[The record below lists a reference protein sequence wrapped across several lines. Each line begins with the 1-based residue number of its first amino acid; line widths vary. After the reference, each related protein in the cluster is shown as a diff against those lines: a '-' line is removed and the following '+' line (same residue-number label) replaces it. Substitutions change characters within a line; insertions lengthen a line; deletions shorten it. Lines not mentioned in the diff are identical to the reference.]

1 MDLSMLDSILDQE
14 IENLIN
20 SSEKIIE
27 KAKSKDSS
35 IEQVLKAQESLFIV
49 VLYMIQEGKEEKLI
63 EKALNL
69 IEALQEVSSS
79 KLNMNWEE

>member
-1 MDLSMLDSILDQE
+1 MDLSMLDSILNQE

-35 IEQVLKAQESLFIV
+35 IEQVLKVQESLFTV
-49 VLYMIQEGKEEKLI
+49 VLYMIQEGKEKKLI

-69 IEALQEVSSS
+69 IEELQEISLS
-79 KLNMNWEE
+79 KLNMN

>member
-1 MDLSMLDSILDQE
+1 MNLSMLDSILDKK

-27 KAKSKDSS
+27 KAKSKDRS
-35 IEQVLKAQESLFIV
+35 IEQVLKVQESLFNV
-49 VLYMIQEGKEEKLI
+49 VIYMIQEGKEEKLI

-69 IEALQEVSSS
+69 IEELQEISSS
-79 KLNMNWEE
+79 KLNMN

>member
-1 MDLSMLDSILDQE
+1 MDISMLDSILDQE
-14 IENLIN
+14 IEHLIN

-35 IEQVLKAQESLFIV
+35 IEQVLKVQESLFNV
-49 VLYMIQEGKEEKLI
+49 VIYMIQEGKEEKLI

-69 IEALQEVSSS
+69 IEELQEISLS
-79 KLNMNWEE
+79 KLNMN

>member
-1 MDLSMLDSILDQE
+1 MDLSMLDSILDKE

-35 IEQVLKAQESLFIV
+35 IEQVLKVQESLFNV
-49 VLYMIQEGKEEKLI
+49 VIYMIQEGKEEKLI

-69 IEALQEVSSS
+69 IEELQEISSS
-79 KLNMNWEE
+79 KLNMN

>member
-35 IEQVLKAQESLFIV
+35 IEQVLKVQESLFIV

-69 IEALQEVSSS
+69 IKALQEVSSS

>member
-27 KAKSKDSS
+27 KAKSKDNS
-35 IEQVLKAQESLFIV
+35 IEQVLKVQESLFGV
-49 VLYMIQEGKEEKLI
+49 VIYMIQECKEEKLI

-69 IEALQEVSSS
+69 IEELQEVSSS
-79 KLNMNWEE
+79 KLNMN

>member
-1 MDLSMLDSILDQE
+1 MDLSMLDSILDKE

-35 IEQVLKAQESLFIV
+35 IERILKIQESLFNI
-49 VLYMIQEGKEEKLI
+49 VLYMLQEGKEEKLI
-63 EKALNL
+63 VKALNL
-69 IEALQEVSSS
+69 IEELQEVSSS
-79 KLNMNWEE
+79 KLNMN

>member
-1 MDLSMLDSILDQE
+1 MDLSMLDSIVDQE

-35 IEQVLKAQESLFIV
+35 IEQVLKVQESLFIV

-69 IEALQEVSSS
+69 IEELQEVSSS

>member
-35 IEQVLKAQESLFIV
+35 IEQVLKVQESLFNV

-63 EKALNL
+63 ERALNL
-69 IEALQEVSSS
+69 IEELQEVSSS
-79 KLNMNWEE
+79 KLNMN

>member
-1 MDLSMLDSILDQE
+1 MDLSMLDSILNQE

-20 SSEKIIE
+20 SSEKIIA

-35 IEQVLKAQESLFIV
+35 IEQVLKVQEALFNV

-69 IEALQEVSSS
+69 IEELQEISSS
-79 KLNMNWEE
+79 KLNMN